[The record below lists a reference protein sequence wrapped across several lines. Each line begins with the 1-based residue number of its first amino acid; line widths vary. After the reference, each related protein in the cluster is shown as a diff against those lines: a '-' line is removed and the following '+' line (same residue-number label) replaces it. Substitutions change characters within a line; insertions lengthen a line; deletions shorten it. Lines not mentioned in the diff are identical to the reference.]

1 VAAPA
6 YTVADVFRNEL
17 LLFNSQRGGDGKN
30 NAKGVSKVMVD
41 LYDLQ
46 AGAAAQGSLFDGLEA
61 EKSTGYAADG
71 KDRRIT
77 EALDA
82 VNFKYGQNVL
92 RTGSMVG
99 IEGYIWDRIPFGGFQ
114 DLEALYA
121 EEEPWPVPP
130 ELAEAAD

>member
-1 VAAPA
+1 MESI
-6 YTVADVFRNEL
+6 T
-17 LLFNSQRGGDGKN
+17 Q
-30 NAKGVSKVMVD
+30 GVSKVMVD

-46 AGAAAQGSLFDGLEA
+46 AGASAQASLFDGLENEA
-61 EKSTGYAADG
+61 ATGYARDG

-92 RTGSMVG
+92 RTGNMVG
-99 IEGYIWDRIPFGGFQ
+99 IEQYIWDRIPFGSFQ

-121 EEEPWPVPP
+121 EEEAWPVPP
-130 ELAEAAD
+130 ELAETVD